1 MKEVYYFLS
10 QKGVLMH
17 RCIKIVFVPLCLMF
31 FATEVFSATPTKMYE
46 LQSGIVE
53 YDISGGGSMM
63 GIKTST
69 KGSKTLFF
77 KDWGNINVMEEVKT
91 VETNGK
97 GKQEKSLAKFDNG
110 TVYSVD
116 AEEKVIIKMDM
127 QDALNSMGQGK
138 SSMTQA
144 GRDMM
149 QQMGGKKIGEENI
162 LGYPCEVWEF
172 QWGKIWG
179 HKGIPLKTQST
190 MMGITH
196 LEMAKKVQFGVTA
209 PSSKFTLPSY
219 PMRSMDEMMMQGFDK
234 NSMNNTEDMTPQ
246 ERKELQELM
255 KNMGG
260 IFGK

>member
-1 MKEVYYFLS
+1 MCRY
-10 QKGVLMH
+10 
-17 RCIKIVFVPLCLMF
+17 IKIVLVPLCLMF
-31 FATEVFSATPTKMYE
+31 FAAETVSAKPTKMYE

-53 YDISGGGSMM
+53 YELSGGGSMM

-77 KDWGNINVMEEVKT
+77 KDWGNVNLMEEIKT

-97 GKQEKSLAKFDNG
+97 GKQEKSLVKFDNG
-110 TVYSVD
+110 IVYNVD
-116 AEEKVIIKMDM
+116 MEEKVIMKMNMKDTM
-127 QDALNSMGQGK
+127 NTMGQGK

-149 QQMGGKKIGEENI
+149 QQMGGRKIGEESV
-162 LGYPCEVWEF
+162 LGYACEAWEF
-172 QWGKIWG
+172 QWGKVWS

-196 LEMAKKVQFGVTA
+196 LEIAKKIQFDITV
-209 PSSKFTLPSY
+209 PSSKFVLPNY
-219 PMRSMDEMMMQGFDK
+219 PIRSMDEMMMQNFDK
-234 NSMNNTEDMTPQ
+234 DSMNDKEDMPQ
-246 ERKELQELM
+246 ELKELM

-260 IFGK
+260 MFGK